1 MERGSIHLGL
11 ESFWRVIGDGT
22 EEDRLTPVEVKGLSG
37 IVDIS
42 AGHYKSM
49 ALDSSGYPWV
59 WGMDT
64 PGMLGM
70 VQHARRPQSW
80 HPLLTTYKK
89 PSKRIWKYECVYC
102 ERGWLCL
109 ELGKRVSG
117 QL

>member
-49 ALDSSGYPWV
+49 ALDSS
-59 WGMDT
+59 
-64 PGMLGM
+64 
-70 VQHARRPQSW
+70 QI
-80 HPLLTTYKK
+80 
-89 PSKRIWKYECVYC
+89 KRMNEKDMHILSFFVIFC
-102 ERGWLCL
+102 
-109 ELGKRVSG
+109 
-117 QL
+117 Q

>member
-1 MERGSIHLGL
+1 MGRYGPGGIMERGSIHLGL

-64 PGMLGM
+64 PGHVGDGTACKTPTKL
-70 VQHARRPQSW
+70 VSS
-80 HPLLTTYKK
+80 TY
-89 PSKRIWKYECVYC
+89 Y
-102 ERGWLCL
+102 L
-109 ELGKRVSG
+109 
-117 QL
+117 

>member
-37 IVDIS
+37 INKRI
-42 AGHYKSM
+42 KSM

-64 PGMLGM
+64 PGHVGDGTACKTPTKL
-70 VQHARRPQSW
+70 ASS
-80 HPLLTTYKK
+80 TY
-89 PSKRIWKYECVYC
+89 Y
-102 ERGWLCL
+102 L
-109 ELGKRVSG
+109 
-117 QL
+117 